1 MSSFP
6 KNLLII
12 QAHPDDAEAWSAGT
26 LSLLADKGW
35 KITIATMTAGG
46 MGSFAM
52 NERDT
57 VHVRQEEAKAA
68 AAEIG
73 ADYYC
78 FGRRDGYLFDN
89 EGIRI
94 EAVTLIRRVK
104 AGVVITHAPFDYH
117 TDHRTT
123 CNIVDAAVLLS
134 TLPNVPSDEEPLKQ
148 TPVFY
153 HGMPM
158 NLTDPMGNPAPEP
171 HFFVDISGHPME
183 KKMEMLTHHK
193 SQQDLMRQMMDM
205 QDFFSA
211 MKLFN
216 TELGTMIGV
225 QHAECYWQ
233 HLGGGYPREPII
245 QNELSDLIHHRK

>member
-1 MSSFP
+1 MSSIP

-26 LSLLADKGW
+26 LSLLADRGW
-35 KITIATMTAGG
+35 KLTIATMTAGG
-46 MGSFAM
+46 MGSFSM
-52 NERDT
+52 NEQETAR
-57 VHVRQEEAKAA
+57 VREEEAA
-68 AAEIG
+68 AAAAVIG

-78 FGRRDGYLFDN
+78 FGRRDGFLFDD
-89 EGIRI
+89 EEIRI
-94 EAVTLIRRVK
+94 EAVSLIRRVK
-104 AGVVITHAPFDYH
+104 ADVVITHTPFDYH

-123 CNIVDAAVLLS
+123 CSIVDAAVLLS
-134 TLPNVPSDEEPLKQ
+134 TLPNVPSGEKPLKQ

-158 NLTDPMGNPAPEP
+158 NLTDPMGNPVPEP
-171 HFFVDISGHPME
+171 HFFVDISVTPLE
-183 KKMEMLTHHK
+183 KKMEMLACHK
-193 SQQDLMRQMMDM
+193 SQQDLMRNMMEM
-205 QDFFSA
+205 TDFFGA

-216 TELGTMIGV
+216 AELGAMIGV

-245 QNELSDLIHHRK
+245 QNELSTLIHHRK